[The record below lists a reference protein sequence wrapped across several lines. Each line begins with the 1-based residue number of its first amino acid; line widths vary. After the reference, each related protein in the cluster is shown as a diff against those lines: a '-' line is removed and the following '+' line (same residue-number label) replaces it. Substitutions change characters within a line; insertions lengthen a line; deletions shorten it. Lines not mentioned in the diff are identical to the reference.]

1 MMLSLCNEVL
11 GHLPFED
18 QCRLAKSLGYGGLE
32 LAPFTVSADPSGM
45 TMAQARQL
53 ARIAQDHGLVIT
65 GLHWLLVKPEGLSI
79 THPDAAVRQRTVDF
93 MQFLCELCA
102 AMGGRY
108 LVHGSPKQ
116 RLIHDGDTH
125 AVALAR
131 ATDCWALAAQA
142 AQRADVT
149 YCIEPLSVDQTP
161 LVNTLAQAAA
171 VVQSVNHPHLRTM
184 LDTSSAGLAES
195 VPLPD
200 LIDQWF
206 PTGWVVHV
214 QLNDPNRRGPG
225 QGTMAFGPILAA
237 LKRQGYKGSL
247 AVEPFDYVPD
257 GLGCAARAAGYLQGL
272 WEQLA

>member
-11 GHLPFED
+11 GDLPFAE
-18 QCRLAKSLGYGGLE
+18 QCRLAQSLGYGGLE
-32 LAPFTVSADPSGM
+32 LAPFTVSADPSAM
-45 TMAQARQL
+45 TMAQAQQL

-116 RLIHDGDTH
+116 RLIHEGETH

-142 AQRADVT
+142 AQGAGVT
-149 YCIEPLSVDQTP
+149 YCIEPLSADQTP
-161 LVNTLAQAAA
+161 VVNTLAQAVA
-171 VVQSVNHPHLRTM
+171 VLQSVNHPHLRTM

-195 VPLPD
+195 VPLPA

-206 PTGWVVHV
+206 PTGWVAHV

-237 LKRQGYKGSL
+237 LKRQGYNGPL

-272 WEQLA
+272 WEQMP

>member
-11 GHLPFED
+11 GTLPFAE
-18 QCRLAKSLGYGGLE
+18 QCRLAQSLGYGGLE
-32 LAPFTVSADPSGM
+32 LAPFTVSADPTAM
-45 TMAQARQL
+45 TMAQAQQL

-79 THPDAAVRQRTVDF
+79 THPDAAVRQRTVNF

-102 AMGGRY
+102 ALGGRY

-116 RLIHDGDTH
+116 RLIHEGDTH

-142 AQRADVT
+142 AQRAGVT
-149 YCIEPLSVDQTP
+149 YCIEPLSADQTP
-161 LVNTLAQAAA
+161 VVNTLAQAVA
-171 VVQSVNHPHLRTM
+171 VLQSVNHPHLRTM

-195 VPLPD
+195 VSLPA

-206 PTGWVVHV
+206 STGWVAHV

-237 LKRQGYKGSL
+237 LKRQGYAGPL

-272 WEQLA
+272 WEQMQ

>member
-1 MMLSLCNEVL
+1 MLSLCNEVL
-11 GHLPFED
+11 GDLPFAE
-18 QCRLAKSLGYGGLE
+18 QCRLAQSLGYGGLE
-32 LAPFTVSADPSGM
+32 LAPFTVSADPSAM
-45 TMAQARQL
+45 TMVQAQQL

-93 MQFLCELCA
+93 MQLLCELCA

-116 RLIHDGDTH
+116 RLIHEGETH

-142 AQRADVT
+142 AQRAGVT
-149 YCIEPLSVDQTP
+149 YCIEPLSADQTP
-161 LVNTLAQAAA
+161 VVNTLAQAVA
-171 VVQSVNHPHLRTM
+171 VLQSVNHPHLRTM

-195 VPLPD
+195 VPLPA

-206 PTGWVVHV
+206 PTGWVAHV

-225 QGTMAFGPILAA
+225 QGTMAFGRILAA
-237 LKRQGYKGSL
+237 LKRQGYNGPL

-272 WEQLA
+272 WEQMP

>member
-1 MMLSLCNEVL
+1 MQLSLCNEVL
-11 GHLPFED
+11 GTLAFAE
-18 QCRLAKSLGYGGLE
+18 QCRIAKDLGYQGLE
-32 LAPFTVSADPSGM
+32 LAPFTVCDDPRLLSF
-45 TMAQARQL
+45 TRAREL

-93 MQFLCELCA
+93 MQLLCELCA

-116 RLIHDGDTH
+116 RLIHEGETH

-142 AQRADVT
+142 AQRAGVT
-149 YCIEPLSVDQTP
+149 YCIEPLSADQTP
-161 LVNTLAQAAA
+161 VVNTLAQAVA
-171 VVQSVNHPHLRTM
+171 VLQSVNHPHLRTM

-195 VPLPD
+195 VPLPA

-206 PTGWVVHV
+206 PTGWVAHV

-237 LKRQGYKGSL
+237 LKRQGYTGPL

-272 WEQLA
+272 WEQMP